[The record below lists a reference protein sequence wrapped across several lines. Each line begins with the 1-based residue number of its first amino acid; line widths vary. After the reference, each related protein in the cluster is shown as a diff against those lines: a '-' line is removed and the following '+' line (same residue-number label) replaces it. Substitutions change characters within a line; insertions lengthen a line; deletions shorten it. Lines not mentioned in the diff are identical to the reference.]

1 MPPACRHAAGL
12 LPVTAATPA
21 KRRARPRPERRPRA
35 GAAGT
40 DICWKLLC

>member
-21 KRRARPRPERRPRA
+21 KRAPARGRKGGRGPVPPAPISA
-35 GAAGT
+35 GN
-40 DICWKLLC
+40 CWA